1 MNNSS
6 IEATVSW
13 LVNRL
18 DRGGLLRKLELSDE
32 DIADILWL
40 ACQMGAIEAK
50 PKEPERNQTE
60 PETDRAIWQD
70 NSKQRT
76 EVDSKPDEV
85 SNVYSEKTIEPE
97 LTTSSD
103 TKSLPFQAPA
113 APAIQNTLSI
123 SRKLRPLM
131 KKFPSS
137 RQRILDEEATVS
149 RIAERGIFV
158 PVTKPEPERWLDLE
172 LIVEQSRSSF
182 IWQETIDELRQIL
195 EIHGAFRSVRVWNL
209 SEDKTQLQLVRRKKG
224 RRTSKRQHSYRELI
238 HSDGRGLVLL
248 VSDCVSSIWQQGK
261 IHHWLQKWS
270 QKQPT
275 AIVQLFPERMW
286 DSTQLGVGRKLF
298 SSALTPGVANPKLI
312 LQNLPAW
319 IPINWQQA
327 LVLPVV
333 NLEPEILKQWSRVV
347 AGSGKA
353 RISTY
358 LFDLDFVAKQAKQ
371 ETTKPEVKT
380 ETSSQTAEDIN
391 SQKEREAEIILKRFL
406 ATASIT
412 AQRLAGMMAAAP
424 VDMRVVDLIRKTLL
438 PEATPVHVA
447 EVYMGGILESKV
459 GGESRIYQFRDGV
472 RRLLNKAMAQ
482 YETEDVLDTIS
493 RYIAEE
499 IDRPIRSFTALLA
512 LLPTYSQEK
521 QEQILPFAQVA
532 VEVLKNLGGAYAR
545 FAEEIEDAW
554 KESNDERLEERNDER
569 AALLARQA
577 YLFVMRDRL
586 HVLAL
591 VDNALRRALSAPY
604 FSNILKHHSSAFS
617 SIAFSPDGTKL
628 AAGNWDGNIYLWN
641 LEQSYSE
648 FKPLVGHTAG
658 INAIAFSL
666 DGAWLVSAS
675 EDGTIKKWDLHQKQ
689 PSPIKMGKH
698 EEGVTSIAFSP
709 DGSLLASGS
718 KDRTVKLWNWHQPE
732 QASIVLE
739 GNDSTGRMGMVRSL
753 TFSPDGS
760 TLAVGCENAA
770 IWIWNVRKPTQTLDK
785 ETLILYGHGGK
796 IRSVAFSPN
805 EQQLLASA
813 SDDYTIRLWDITQ
826 PEEPLK
832 ILRDP
837 KAQAKV
843 RSVAFSFDGK
853 MLASASD
860 NQTIRLWKTDQLEE
874 APQILRGHTFNISS
888 IAFSPDGQYL
898 ASCGWDNT
906 VRLWDLN
913 PPVAVPKILPG
924 HHKTVRAIAIS
935 QQDREGSLL
944 ASGSE
949 DGTVRVWNLNQ
960 PYAEPKTFAG
970 CRRVF
975 GVALFVSSD
984 RRIQLLAA
992 GSDDKIV
999 RLWDLQQPSN
1009 EPMQF
1014 EGYQDGVSSVAFS
1027 PDGRWLASGSWKND
1041 ATVRL
1046 WNLNQLDAEPIILK
1060 GHTDSVT
1067 SVKFSPDGKILAS
1080 ASDDNRVL
1088 LWNIEQLDADP
1099 IELKNHS
1106 GRVWS
1111 IAFSPDGQ
1119 LLASASDDRTVGLWN
1134 LRNLAP
1140 ENLFHVSLIGH
1151 SDWVSSVTFSP
1162 DGKTLASGSFDRSIR
1177 LWQIDQIDWKAR
1189 KIHEYPIV
1197 LEDHDQSVSSV
1208 AFTPDGKYLAS
1219 GSFDNTVRLWIA
1231 STDVL
1236 ADIVCQ
1242 KVLRNLT
1249 RQEWQQFMG
1258 DDIPYERTCPN
1269 LPPGE
1274 GTSEKA
1280 ARAEEVSELEREFR
1294 VKLALLKLYP
1304 GQKYVLE
1311 FIKRQTARKPDISE
1325 EDVTNYLNKPK
1336 GDGETYHQLETLRLL
1351 DFLEMTDHGH
1361 GPGTIRYAL
1370 SPRYREYL
1378 SKTKTQQTE

>member
-137 RQRILDEEATVS
+137 RQRILDEEATVT

-319 IPINWQQA
+319 IPINWQRA

-554 KESNDERLEERNDER
+554 KESNDERLKERNDER

-586 HVLAL
+586 HALAL
-591 VDNALRRALSAPY
+591 VDDALRQALSASY
-604 FSNILKHHSSAFS
+604 FSNILKHHKLAFS

-628 AAGNWDGNIYLWN
+628 AAGDWDGNIYLWN
-641 LEQSYSE
+641 PEQSYSE
-648 FKPLVGHTAG
+648 FKLLTGHEEG
-658 INAIAFSL
+658 INAIAFSP
-666 DGAWLVSAS
+666 DGKWLVSGS
-675 EDGTIKKWDLHQKQ
+675 LDKTVRLWDLRQEHPVSKV
-689 PSPIKMGKH
+689 IGEH
-698 EEGVTSIAFSP
+698 EKDVTSIAFKP

-718 KDRTVKLWNWHQPE
+718 KDQTVKLWENWHQLDQSPIILAKHSSKGE
-732 QASIVLE
+732 
-739 GNDSTGRMGMVRSL
+739 MGIVRSL
-753 TFSPDGS
+753 NFSPYGS
-760 TLAVGCENAA
+760 QLAVGCEHPN
-770 IWIWNVRKPTQTLDK
+770 IWLWDVQEPTQTPDK
-785 ETLILYGHGGK
+785 EPIVRYGHENK
-796 IRSVAFSPN
+796 IRSVAFSPGGRW
-805 EQQLLASA
+805 LASA
-813 SDDYTIRLWDITQ
+813 SDDHTIRLWDINQ
-826 PEEPLK
+826 PQEPPQILK
-832 ILRDP
+832 DHTAP
-837 KAQAKV
+837 V
-843 RSVAFSFDGK
+843 RTVAFSPDGK

-860 NQTIRLWKTDQLEE
+860 DQTIRLWKTDQLDE
-874 APQILRGHTFNISS
+874 APKILRGHTFNITSV
-888 IAFSPDGQYL
+888 AFSPDSKFL

-935 QQDREGSLL
+935 PSKPQLL

-949 DGTVRVWNLNQ
+949 DGTVRVWNLSQ
-960 PYAEPKTFAG
+960 PNTEPKTFKCG
-970 CRRVF
+970 GKVF
-975 GVALFVSSD
+975 GVALFVIS
-984 RRIQLLAA
+984 
-992 GSDDKIV
+992 
-999 RLWDLQQPSN
+999 
-1009 EPMQF
+1009 
-1014 EGYQDGVSSVAFS
+1014 
-1027 PDGRWLASGSWKND
+1027 
-1041 ATVRL
+1041 
-1046 WNLNQLDAEPIILK
+1046 DAE
-1060 GHTDSVT
+1060 
-1067 SVKFSPDGKILAS
+1067 FS
-1080 ASDDNRVL
+1080 
-1088 LWNIEQLDADP
+1088 
-1099 IELKNHS
+1099 
-1106 GRVWS
+1106 
-1111 IAFSPDGQ
+1111 
-1119 LLASASDDRTVGLWN
+1119 
-1134 LRNLAP
+1134 
-1140 ENLFHVSLIGH
+1140 
-1151 SDWVSSVTFSP
+1151 
-1162 DGKTLASGSFDRSIR
+1162 
-1177 LWQIDQIDWKAR
+1177 
-1189 KIHEYPIV
+1189 Y
-1197 LEDHDQSVSSV
+1197 
-1208 AFTPDGKYLAS
+1208 
-1219 GSFDNTVRLWIA
+1219 
-1231 STDVL
+1231 
-1236 ADIVCQ
+1236 
-1242 KVLRNLT
+1242 
-1249 RQEWQQFMG
+1249 
-1258 DDIPYERTCPN
+1258 
-1269 LPPGE
+1269 
-1274 GTSEKA
+1274 
-1280 ARAEEVSELEREFR
+1280 
-1294 VKLALLKLYP
+1294 
-1304 GQKYVLE
+1304 
-1311 FIKRQTARKPDISE
+1311 
-1325 EDVTNYLNKPK
+1325 
-1336 GDGETYHQLETLRLL
+1336 
-1351 DFLEMTDHGH
+1351 
-1361 GPGTIRYAL
+1361 
-1370 SPRYREYL
+1370 
-1378 SKTKTQQTE
+1378 